1 MSRKNALYRKGSARA
16 SDGGHGRLT
25 PETKVLNTNRI
36 NIVISAMMDEKTS
49 RGENPRNSH
58 SSKQKAKLP
67 KAV

>member
-1 MSRKNALYRKGSARA
+1 MHYIGRA
-16 SDGGHGRLT
+16 VPGLLTVIT